1 MFQLHIANKNYSS
14 WSLRAW
20 VLMKTLEIE
29 FEEIRHY
36 FEQDNYGQFK
46 VFSPSATVPVLV
58 DGNIIVWDSLAIA
71 EFLYESY
78 KFVWPTNYVARAW
91 ARSATAEMHS
101 SFHALRTQCPMS
113 VGVFAKLKQL
123 TPELAKDLR
132 RLDELFLSG
141 LDQFGGPFLAGKK
154 FTAVDAF
161 FCPVAF
167 RVKNYGLSLSERS
180 TNYIETLLALPS
192 MQVWKREALAECER
206 DPMEEAQL
214 AQYANVISDIRQK

>member
-1 MFQLHIANKNYSS
+1 MYQLHIANKNYSS

-20 VLMKTLEIE
+20 VLMKTLAID

-46 VFSPSATVPVLV
+46 VFSPSAKVPVLV
-58 DGNIIVWDSLAIA
+58 DGGIIVWDSLPIA

-78 KFVWPTNYVARAW
+78 KYVWPDDRFARAW

-101 SFHALRTQCPMS
+101 SYHALRTQCPMS
-113 VGVFAKLKQL
+113 VGVIAKLRQL
-123 TPELAKDLR
+123 TPELAKDIY

-141 LDQFGGPFLAGKK
+141 LDQFGGPFLAGEK
-154 FTAVDAF
+154 FSAVDAF
-161 FCPVAF
+161 YCPVAF
-167 RVKNYGLSLSERS
+167 RIKNYGLSLNERS
-180 TNYIETLLALPS
+180 QNYIETLLSLPS
-192 MQVWKREALAECER
+192 MQVWKSEALAECER

-214 AQYANVISDIRQK
+214 AQYACVISDLRQK